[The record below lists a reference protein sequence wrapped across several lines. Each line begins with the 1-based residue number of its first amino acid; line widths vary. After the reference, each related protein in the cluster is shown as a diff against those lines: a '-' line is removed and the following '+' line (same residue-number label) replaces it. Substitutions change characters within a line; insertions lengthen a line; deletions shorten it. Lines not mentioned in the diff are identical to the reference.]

1 MTDADKKALS
11 RLSRGAS
18 PENRASTDDLQNL
31 LLQVVF
37 ALLMVFMIAYFIFVE
52 DAKESR
58 EEAVM
63 ELNRQ
68 KLVLA
73 LEKTAENYR
82 ARYGINALMTY
93 DNDGSR
99 RFDAKSFI
107 KNGSLEL
114 APAAHKS
121 FSAGAAA
128 AYEDYENVDALDA
141 VWEKTVFEESGIA
154 ATNLAPAEATW
165 LKSARAE
172 KIELLRRDVRGMQRS
187 LAAELQRTWIDNPES
202 IGDKTLSAMIDRLKG
217 ADITVKLALA
227 AEISDALKSRSLR
240 LISEAAGAE
249 MLK

>member
-1 MTDADKKALS
+1 MTDADKNALS

-18 PENRASTDDLQNL
+18 PENRASTDDLQSL
-31 LLQVVF
+31 LLQIVF

-128 AYEDYENVDALDA
+128 AYEDYENDA

-202 IGDKTLSAMIDRLKG
+202 IGDKTLSAMIERLKG